1 MQRLFFTVPLILGGC
16 ETRSNVETAF
26 AFLLIV
32 AGIGRL
38 LVERD

>member
-1 MQRLFFTVPLILGGC
+1 MRRLLFTLPLLAGC

-38 LVERD
+38 MVERD